1 MDQLQGYVEHI
12 IYRNADNGY
21 TVFNLIEDEHEI
33 ACVGIFPVLSEGEI
47 LLLHGS
53 YVEHSTYGR
62 QFKVESHEVRPPEDV
77 LAIERYLAYG
87 AVKGI
92 GPTLAKRI
100 VAKFKGETF
109 RIMEEEP
116 ERLAEVKGISKR
128 MAQEIAVEISEK
140 QDIREAMVFLGRY
153 GISTNLAGKIYKK
166 YGDEMYSIIAQNP
179 YRLADEVAGVGFKI
193 ADEIASKVG
202 IAVDSQFRIESGL
215 VYSLGQG
222 AIYGHTYL
230 PKEQLLNFASNLLGI
245 AAEDIEPHIMN
256 LAIERKV
263 ICKGDNIYSA
273 VYYRMEEQVASMLH
287 QLSFEQEVDTEAL
300 DAAINRIQAAE
311 SMTLDEY
318 QRKALYQAAT
328 NGLFILT
335 GGPGTGKTTT
345 IRSIIDL
352 FVHEGFDVLLAA
364 PTGRAAKR
372 MSETTGYKASTIHRM
387 LEVSGLVG
395 GETGEEA
402 ITSSGVFGRNQ
413 FNPLECDLVIVDEMS
428 MVDISL
434 MHALLKAMPE
444 GGRLILVG
452 DENQLP
458 SVGPGNVLGDILAS
472 GAFASVTLQRIFRQS
487 EQSDIVV
494 NAHRIN
500 AGECFEVDNKSE
512 DFFLMRR
519 QEADK
524 IIAVTLK
531 LLREKLPAYVG
542 APSHDIQVLTPTRKG
557 LLGVQNLNNVL
568 QASINP
574 PSDGKS
580 EKAYG
585 ERTFREGDKVM
596 HIRNNYKLE
605 WKVVGKYGTVTDQGQ
620 GVFNGDVGVIT
631 RVNHYTKTLEVCY
644 DDSRLVEYPFDG
656 LNELELAYAI
666 TIHKSQG
673 SEYPA
678 VIIPLLQGPRML
690 MNRNLL
696 YTAVTRAKKCLTI
709 VGDERVFYDMIAN
722 GTKAKRYSGLV
733 DRIREKAE
741 ELY

>member
-1 MDQLQGYVEHI
+1 M
-12 IYRNADNGY
+12 
-21 TVFNLIEDEHEI
+21 
-33 ACVGIFPVLSEGEI
+33 
-47 LLLHGS
+47 LHGS

-605 WKVVGKYGTVTDQGQ
+605 WKVVGKFGTITDQGQ

-631 RVNHYTKTLEVCY
+631 RVNHYTKSLEVCY